1 MTMQWSTVA
10 LVFLSAARGVQAAHM
25 RGANAHG
32 THERTVSR
40 GSHAR
45 LAGLLHSGM
54 RPEVVAESFAAVED
68 EWRAQARSYV
78 ECTSSNGTDC
88 SGSPKAFQKSCALVS
103 KAMVGGS
110 SGNNAVVTEYM
121 SYVCNSTKLEGWK
134 KEGCVSFAAAVDKIM
149 SGDNYY
155 NRHQLNV
162 TSLCGT
168 FWAKFSADEK
178 EREAAERA
186 AFEAEQKQR
195 EAEAAEA
202 AKVAADA
209 AAKAAEEQKKADE
222 AKKAEEQKKAQEAAK
237 KAAEESAKKAEEAKA
252 ELEKRKEEAARMAEE
267 AQKRKEEA
275 EKAAEEH
282 AKMAN
287 RTIAAKA
294 STNASITKINVTVAS
309 KNASAAVAPQPK
321 VTPVKAEEK
330 NAAVKKQ

>member
-155 NRHQLNV
+155 NRNELNV

-168 FWAKFSADEK
+168 FWAKFSAE
-178 EREAAERA
+178 EEAREAAEQA
-186 AFEAEQKQR
+186 AR
-195 EAEAAEA
+195 EAERKKREEEAAAAAKAAAE
-202 AKVAADA
+202 A
-209 AAKAAEEQKKADE
+209 AAKAAEE
-222 AKKAEEQKKAQEAAK
+222 AKKAEEAKQAEDARKAEEAKAEAAK

-252 ELEKRKEEAARMAEE
+252 ELEKKQQEAAQKAEE
-267 AQKRKEEA
+267 AQKKKEEA

-287 RTIAAKA
+287 RTNTSVVEANVTSVAQNSTAVKNSTAAK
-294 STNASITKINVTVAS
+294 TVA
-309 KNASAAVAPQPK
+309 KPNTTA
-321 VTPVKAEEK
+321 T
-330 NAAVKKQ
+330 KK